1 MLTNLYKFSP
11 DHCSFMTESQYTHYA
26 AQFSRTRSYL
36 QAITRVGKLG
46 NLGFS
51 IEDARKAVQLS
62 PDMSLGYLQLAHV
75 LLKRGEA
82 RETLMVYKKAMKNVT
97 RDDKLYD
104 QLESS
109 KRYVEEQLNNRV
121 SIFLPKLPYEIVD
134 RILSFLY

>member
-1 MLTNLYKFSP
+1 
-11 DHCSFMTESQYTHYA
+11 
-26 AQFSRTRSYL
+26 
-36 QAITRVGKLG
+36 
-46 NLGFS
+46 
-51 IEDARKAVQLS
+51 
-62 PDMSLGYLQLAHV
+62 MSLGYLQLAHV

-82 RETLMVYKKAMKNVT
+82 REALMVYKKAMKNVT

-121 SIFLPKLPYEIVD
+121 GIFLPKLPYEIVD